1 MYGENIHCENKA
13 KSHQAIKCNN
23 GHLKCQKKTERN
35 MTQNKIAKQSLET
48 NSIQLFQAMLIFQYI
63 ICRLG

>member
-1 MYGENIHCENKA
+1 
-13 KSHQAIKCNN
+13 
-23 GHLKCQKKTERN
+23 

-63 ICRLG
+63 ICR